1 MLIKMINIH
10 HLHLFNAFTDAK
22 KLKYGTQKCK
32 KLHIGKQS
40 TLCPDLKV
48 HDERLTKSESET
60 YLGEIISNT
69 GRLRANI
76 QSRRDK
82 GFGCVAEIMS
92 ILSEIPLGKYK
103 IQIGLILRQAML
115 INGMLSSSEAW
126 SDVKDGDIKLLEDVD
141 EFLLRSLFKAQ
152 SKTSLE
158 FLHLETGTVPL
169 RYIIASRRINYLQ
182 NILSKLESELI
193 HRVYEA
199 QKLKTCTGDWIEVV
213 RKDFVGFTN
222 NI

>member
-1 MLIKMINIH
+1 M
-10 HLHLFNAFTDAK
+10 
-22 KLKYGTQKCK
+22 
-32 KLHIGKQS
+32 
-40 TLCPDLKV
+40 KV
-48 HDERLTKSESET
+48 HDEKLTESESET

-141 EFLLRSLFKAQ
+141 EFLLRSIFKAH
-152 SKTSLE
+152 SKTPLK

-182 NILSKLESELI
+182 NILSKPESELI